1 MTAVKA
7 NVEIYGDWQNDVIE
21 SAVAAA
27 LESEHVDIDCCVEVI
42 IADEEEIRRLN
53 NENRGVD
60 RVTDVLS
67 FPMFERKS
75 DICKDESGSAF
86 LGSMVICRKR
96 AQEQAKEYGH
106 SVKREAAFLAVHS
119 ILHLLG
125 YDHEKGKA
133 EEQEMFSKQEAVLN
147 SMGITR

>member
-1 MTAVKA
+1 MTAVKV

-27 LESEHVDIDCCVEVI
+27 LESEHVDVDCCVEVI

-75 DICKDESGSAF
+75 DICKDESGTAF

-125 YDHEKGKA
+125 YDHEKGEA

>member
-1 MTAVKA
+1 MTAVKV

-27 LESEHVDIDCCVEVI
+27 LESEQVDIDCCVEVI

-67 FPMFERKS
+67 FPMFERKL
-75 DICKDESGSAF
+75 DICKDESGTAF

>member
-1 MTAVKA
+1 MTAVKV

-27 LESEHVDIDCCVEVI
+27 LESEHVDVDCCVEVI

-125 YDHEKGKA
+125 YDHEKGEA

>member
-1 MTAVKA
+1 MTAVKV

>member
-1 MTAVKA
+1 MTAVKV

-27 LESEHVDIDCCVEVI
+27 LESEQVDIDCCVEVI

-75 DICKDESGSAF
+75 DICKDESGTAF

-125 YDHEKGKA
+125 YDHEKGEA

>member
-1 MTAVKA
+1 MKVT
-7 NVEIYGDWQNDVIE
+7 VEIYGDWQNDVIE

-27 LESEHVDIDCCVEVI
+27 LESEHVGVDCCVEVI

-75 DICKDESGSAF
+75 DICKDESGTAF